1 MLQGKNKKMFKAKK
15 IGLALSGGGAKG
27 MAHIGVLKVLEK
39 NKIPIDFISGTSMGA
54 VVAAFYSY
62 EPNAKKLEKEAVSN
76 EWKKL
81 LDYAFPSRGFIK
93 GERIEQ
99 FLKNRLNRVNFKN
112 LKIPLFITAFDIDKK
127 QEIVFQ
133 RGDVAKAVRA
143 SISIPGVFVPIEN
156 NNRILVDG
164 GVFDPIPTEILRKKA
179 DIIIAVN
186 VSSMKLKKPKMNEEA
201 TLKKSD
207 KKIPN
212 ILKSVLQSLAVV
224 GAEASRVDLYNDM
237 PDLIINVNVEDVDL
251 FDFEKAKYAIKKG
264 ALATQKSLKEIK
276 SLTKKTPFKDFL
288 EEIEKDLRIKPVTEI
303 PQLVK
308 EVRKKISKS

>member
-1 MLQGKNKKMFKAKK
+1 MFKTKK
-15 IGLALSGGGAKG
+15 IGLALSGGAAKG

-54 VVAAFYSY
+54 LVGALYSY
-62 EPNAKKLEKEAVSN
+62 EPNAKKLEKEVVSN

-99 FLKNRLNRVNFKN
+99 FLKERLKEVDFKQ

-143 SISIPGVFVPIEN
+143 SISIPGIFVPIEN

-164 GVFDPIPTEILRKKA
+164 GVFDPIPTEVLRKKA

-186 VSSMKLKKPKMNEEA
+186 VTSMKFRKPRMNEEA
-201 TLKKSD
+201 TLKRSI

-212 ILKSVLQSLAVV
+212 ILKSVLQSIAVV

-237 PDLIINVNVEDVDL
+237 PDLIINVNVEDINL
-251 FDFEKAKYAIKKG
+251 FDFEKAKYAIRKG
-264 ALATQKSLKEIK
+264 AAAAQKSLKEIK
-276 SLTKKTPFKDFL
+276 SLTKKNSFKDFL
-288 EEIEKDLRIKPVTEI
+288 ESIEKSLEIKPVTEV
-303 PQLVK
+303 PQMVK
-308 EVRKKISKS
+308 DVQKKVSKSLKD

>member
-1 MLQGKNKKMFKAKK
+1 MFKAKK

-39 NKIPIDFISGTSMGA
+39 NKIPIDFISGTSIGA
-54 VVAAFYSY
+54 VIAALYSY

-76 EWKKL
+76 EWKNL
-81 LDYAFPSRGFIK
+81 LDYTFPSKGFIK

-99 FLKNRLNRVNFKN
+99 FLKERLKGVDFKH

-164 GVFDPIPTEILRKKA
+164 GVLDPIPTEVLRKKA

-186 VSSMKLKKPKMNEEA
+186 VDSMKLRKPKMNEEA
-201 TLKKSD
+201 TLKKSS
-207 KKIPN
+207 KKIPG
-212 ILKSVLQSLAVV
+212 ILKTIFQSLTVI
-224 GAEASRVDLYNDM
+224 GAEASRVDLYNDI
-237 PDLIINVNVEDVDL
+237 PDLIINVNLGDIDL

-264 ALATQKSLKEIK
+264 VSATQKSLKEIK
-276 SLTKKTPFKDFL
+276 ALTKKTPFKDFL
-288 EEIEKDLRIKPVTEI
+288 EEIERDLKIRSVTEI
-303 PQLVK
+303 PQFVK
-308 EVRKKISKS
+308 DVRKKVSKTLGN